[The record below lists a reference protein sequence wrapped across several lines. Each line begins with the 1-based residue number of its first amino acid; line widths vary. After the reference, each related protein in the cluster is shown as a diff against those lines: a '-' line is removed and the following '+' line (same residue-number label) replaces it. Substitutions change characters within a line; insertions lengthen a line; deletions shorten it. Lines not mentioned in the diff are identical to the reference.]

1 MVVTLFQYSQNM
13 GDDDCL
19 VFARLGVNDGQLGA
33 AVQADQDAAFSLA
46 KTAAEEL
53 KYDHHSHLVTSYYIC
68 I

>member
-1 MVVTLFQYSQNM
+1 M

-19 VFARLGVNDGQLGA
+19 VFASLGVGDGQLGG
-33 AVQADQDAAFSLA
+33 ADQDAAFSLA

-53 KYDHHSHLVTSYYIC
+53 KYDRHLQSYTPNDIC

>member
-1 MVVTLFQYSQNM
+1 M

-33 AVQADQDAAFSLA
+33 AVNANQDAAFSLA

-53 KYDHHSHLVTSYYIC
+53 KYDHHSHLLTPNDIC

>member
-1 MVVTLFQYSQNM
+1 MPIYQYLLKM

-33 AVQADQDAAFSLA
+33 AVNANQDAAFSLA

-53 KYDHHSHLVTSYYIC
+53 KYDHHSHLLTPNDIC